1 LKAPSIEVDTLKR
14 TVAKHGVTGAE
25 IKRFNGALHQMKR
38 HVRVKKG
45 ELWWLTTFKGAT
57 RNEISAIQKRI
68 TRLQGDE
75 GFYKY
80 SALIF
85 ETRPK
90 LHAHIAFVGSPD
102 IAAALER
109 SAVGRGCR
117 VELVTDADG
126 LSKGYLV
133 KERTSQAGFGRSDLG
148 GRIQGSHRI
157 DGGGDRV
164 RLSRELERDCIEA
177 GLIHDWRR
185 TNAKRST
192 ERKERRLQRL
202 YPKKAPKP
210 SGQILLFPELKPVA
224 RLRDFKGGMMPGSV
238 AAEIEFRRE
247 QRGLSQDKL
256 ASMVGRSQGT
266 LSNALRG
273 HDPIKASVVNRLR
286 DILLRA

>member
-1 LKAPSIEVDTLKR
+1 
-14 TVAKHGVTGAE
+14 
-25 IKRFNGALHQMKR
+25 MKR

-109 SAVGRGCR
+109 SAVCRGCR

-148 GRIQGSHRI
+148 GRIQGSPP
-157 DGGGDRV
+157 RV
-164 RLSRELERDCIEA
+164 MRHLTHPTCEVQAE
-177 GLIHDWRR
+177 
-185 TNAKRST
+185 N
-192 ERKERRLQRL
+192 
-202 YPKKAPKP
+202 
-210 SGQILLFPELKPVA
+210 
-224 RLRDFKGGMMPGSV
+224 PGS
-238 AAEIEFRRE
+238 
-247 QRGLSQDKL
+247 
-256 ASMVGRSQGT
+256 ASANPLRS
-266 LSNALRG
+266 R
-273 HDPIKASVVNRLR
+273 HRCR
-286 DILLRA
+286 

>member
-1 LKAPSIEVDTLKR
+1 LNAPSVIVDTLKR

-38 HVRVKKG
+38 YVRGKG
-45 ELWWLTTFKGAT
+45 ELWWLTTPKGAT

-90 LHAHIAFVGSPD
+90 LHAHIAFVGSPE

-109 SAVGRGCR
+109 SAVCRDCR
-117 VELVTDADG
+117 VALVADADG

-148 GRIQGSHRI
+148 GRIKGSHPI

-177 GLIHDWRR
+177 GLIQDWRR

-192 ERKERRLQRL
+192 ERKKRRVQRL

-210 SGQILLFPELKPVA
+210 SGQILLPIPELSKPVS
-224 RLRDFKGGMMPGSV
+224 RLQAFGGGKIPPSV
-238 AAEIEFRRE
+238 AAEIEFHRRK
-247 QRGLSQDKL
+247 QKLSQEKL
-256 ASMVGRSQGT
+256 AGMVGRSQGQ
-266 LSNALRG
+266 LANALRG

-286 DILLRA
+286 DILLA